1 MSIDLDEII
10 KALAHPVRRDILNW
24 LKDPKVQFPEQV
36 HNHEYGICAG
46 QIDQRCGLS
55 QSTVSA
61 HLATLQRAG
70 LISSQKAGQWHFFR
84 RNEDVI
90 QAFIQAITEELS
102 PPLAFA
108 IGTTEFVIMGLLP
121 DVAADLGVSIPGA
134 GWLVTGYALGVA
146 IGAPFMALAT
156 AKLPRKAALV
166 ALMGIF
172 IVGNLLCALASDYN
186 VLMFARVVTALCHGA
201 FFGIGSVVA
210 ANLVPAN
217 KRASAVALMF
227 TGLTLANVLGVPL
240 GTALGQEA
248 GWRSTFWAVTVI
260 GVIALIGL
268 IRFLPAKRDEEK
280 LDMRAELA
288 ALKGAGIWLSLSM
301 TALFA
306 ASMFTLFTYV
316 APLLGD
322 VTGVS
327 PKGVTWTLLLIGL
340 GLTVGNI
347 IGGKLADKR
356 LAATLIGVFISMAVV
371 STALTWTSVAI
382 IPTEITLFLW
392 ATASFAAVPALQINV
407 VTFGKA
413 APNLVSTLNI
423 GAFNIGN
430 ALGAW
435 VGGSVIA
442 HGFGLTSVP
451 LAAAALA
458 ILALVVTLITFR
470 QSADADLAPATH

>member
-1 MSIDLDEII
+1 MPLSLLIL
-10 KALAHPVRRDILNW
+10 AL
-24 LKDPKVQFPEQV
+24 
-36 HNHEYGICAG
+36 
-46 QIDQRCGLS
+46 S
-55 QSTVSA
+55 
-61 HLATLQRAG
+61 
-70 LISSQKAGQWHFFR
+70 
-84 RNEDVI
+84 
-90 QAFIQAITEELS
+90 
-102 PPLAFA
+102 AFA

-146 IGAPFMALAT
+146 VGAPFMAMAT

-166 ALMGIF
+166 TLMGIF

-210 ANLVPAN
+210 AGLVPAN
-217 KRASAVALMF
+217 RRASAVALMF

-240 GTALGQEA
+240 GTALGQYA

-268 IRFLPAKRDEEK
+268 IRFLPTNRNEEK

-288 ALKGAGIWLSLSM
+288 ALRGAGIWLSLTM
-301 TALFA
+301 TALFS

-327 PKGVTWTLLLIGL
+327 PQGVTWTLLLIGL
-340 GLTVGNI
+340 GLTAGNV
-347 IGGKLADKR
+347 IGGKMADR
-356 LAATLIGVFISMAVV
+356 RVSSTLITVFISMAVI
-371 STALTWTSVAI
+371 STALSWTSAAL

-392 ATASFAAVPALQINV
+392 AVAAFAAVPALQINV

-423 GAFNIGN
+423 GAFNVGN

-442 HGFGLTSVP
+442 HGLGLTSVP

-458 ILALVVTLITFR
+458 VLALLITLITFR
-470 QSADADLAPATH
+470 QTGNPELSPATN

>member
-1 MSIDLDEII
+1 MPLSLLIL
-10 KALAHPVRRDILNW
+10 AL
-24 LKDPKVQFPEQV
+24 
-36 HNHEYGICAG
+36 
-46 QIDQRCGLS
+46 
-55 QSTVSA
+55 
-61 HLATLQRAG
+61 
-70 LISSQKAGQWHFFR
+70 SS
-84 RNEDVI
+84 
-90 QAFIQAITEELS
+90 
-102 PPLAFA
+102 FA

-121 DVAADLGVSIPGA
+121 DVARDLGVSIPSA

-156 AKLPRKAALV
+156 ARLPRKAALV
-166 ALMGIF
+166 VLMGIF

-217 KRASAVALMF
+217 RRASAVALMF

-240 GTALGQEA
+240 GTALGQVA
-248 GWRSTFWAVTVI
+248 GWRSTFFAVTVI
-260 GVIALIGL
+260 GVVAFIGL
-268 IRFLPAKRDEEK
+268 LRFLPQQQDDQK
-280 LDMRAELA
+280 LDLRAELA
-288 ALKGAGIWLSLSM
+288 ALRGAGIWLSLSM

-316 APLLGD
+316 TPLLND

-327 PKGVTWTLLLIGL
+327 PRGVTLTLLLIGL

-356 LAATLIGVFISMAVV
+356 LSATLMGAFLAMAVICTV
-371 STALTWTSVAI
+371 LSWTSVAL
-382 IPTEITLFLW
+382 IPAEITLFLW
-392 ATASFAAVPALQINV
+392 ATAAFAAVPALQINV
-407 VTFGKA
+407 VAFGKS

-423 GAFNIGN
+423 SAFNVGN

-435 VGGSVIA
+435 VGGAVIA
-442 HGFGLTSVP
+442 RGVGLANVP
-451 LAAAALA
+451 LAAAG
-458 ILALVVTLITFR
+458 LALLALIVTFITFR
-470 QSADADLAPATH
+470 RPRTPDLAPAA

>member
-1 MSIDLDEII
+1 MPLSLLIL
-10 KALAHPVRRDILNW
+10 AL
-24 LKDPKVQFPEQV
+24 
-36 HNHEYGICAG
+36 
-46 QIDQRCGLS
+46 S
-55 QSTVSA
+55 
-61 HLATLQRAG
+61 
-70 LISSQKAGQWHFFR
+70 
-84 RNEDVI
+84 
-90 QAFIQAITEELS
+90 
-102 PPLAFA
+102 AFA

-146 IGAPFMALAT
+146 IGAPFMAMAT

-166 ALMGIF
+166 TLMGIF
-172 IVGNLLCALASDYN
+172 IIGNLLCALASDYN

-210 ANLVPAN
+210 AGLVPAN
-217 KRASAVALMF
+217 RRASAVALMF

-240 GTALGQEA
+240 GTALGQYA

-268 IRFLPAKRDEEK
+268 IRFLPTNRNEEK
-280 LDMRAELA
+280 LDMRAELG
-288 ALKGAGIWLSLSM
+288 ALRGSGIWLSLTM
-301 TALFA
+301 TALFS
-306 ASMFTLFTYV
+306 ASMFTLFTYI
-316 APLLGD
+316 APLLGE

-327 PKGVTWTLLLIGL
+327 PNGVTWTLLLIGL
-340 GLTVGNI
+340 GLTAGNV
-347 IGGKLADKR
+347 IGGKMADRR
-356 LAATLIGVFISMAVV
+356 LSSTLIGVFVSMAVI
-371 STALTWTSVAI
+371 STVLSWTSAAL

-392 ATASFAAVPALQINV
+392 AVAAFAAVPALQINV

-423 GAFNIGN
+423 GAFNVGN

-442 HGFGLTSVP
+442 HGLGLTSVP
-451 LAAAALA
+451 LAAAVLA
-458 ILALVVTLITFR
+458 VLALLITLITFR
-470 QSADADLAPATH
+470 QTGNPDLAHATH

>member
-1 MSIDLDEII
+1 MPLSLLIL
-10 KALAHPVRRDILNW
+10 AL
-24 LKDPKVQFPEQV
+24 
-36 HNHEYGICAG
+36 
-46 QIDQRCGLS
+46 S
-55 QSTVSA
+55 
-61 HLATLQRAG
+61 
-70 LISSQKAGQWHFFR
+70 
-84 RNEDVI
+84 
-90 QAFIQAITEELS
+90 
-102 PPLAFA
+102 AFA

-146 IGAPFMALAT
+146 VGAPFMAMAT

-166 ALMGIF
+166 TLMGIF
-172 IVGNLLCALASDYN
+172 IIGNLLCALASDYN

-210 ANLVPAN
+210 AGLVPAN
-217 KRASAVALMF
+217 RRASAVALMF

-240 GTALGQEA
+240 GTALGQYA

-268 IRFLPAKRDEEK
+268 IRFLPTNRNEEK
-280 LDMRAELA
+280 LDMRAELG
-288 ALKGAGIWLSLSM
+288 ALRGAGIWLSLTM
-301 TALFA
+301 TALFS
-306 ASMFTLFTYV
+306 ASMFTLFTYI
-316 APLLGD
+316 APLLGE

-340 GLTVGNI
+340 GLTAGNV
-347 IGGKLADKR
+347 IGGKMADR
-356 LAATLIGVFISMAVV
+356 RVSSTLIAVFVSMAVI
-371 STALTWTSVAI
+371 STALSWTSAAL

-392 ATASFAAVPALQINV
+392 AVAAFAAVPALQINV

-423 GAFNIGN
+423 GAFNVGN

-442 HGFGLTSVP
+442 HGLGLTSVP
-451 LAAAALA
+451 LAAAMLA
-458 ILALVVTLITFR
+458 VLALLITLITFR
-470 QSADADLAPATH
+470 QTGNPDLAPATH

>member
-1 MSIDLDEII
+1 MPLSLLIL
-10 KALAHPVRRDILNW
+10 AL
-24 LKDPKVQFPEQV
+24 
-36 HNHEYGICAG
+36 
-46 QIDQRCGLS
+46 S
-55 QSTVSA
+55 
-61 HLATLQRAG
+61 
-70 LISSQKAGQWHFFR
+70 
-84 RNEDVI
+84 
-90 QAFIQAITEELS
+90 
-102 PPLAFA
+102 AFA

-166 ALMGIF
+166 ALMVIF
-172 IVGNLLCALASDYN
+172 IIGNLLCALASDYN

-210 ANLVPAN
+210 AGLVPAN

-240 GTALGQEA
+240 GTALGQAA
-248 GWRSTFWAVTVI
+248 GWRSTFFAVTVI
-260 GVIALIGL
+260 GVVALIGL

-301 TALFA
+301 TALFS

-356 LAATLIGVFISMAVV
+356 L
-371 STALTWTSVAI
+371 
-382 IPTEITLFLW
+382 
-392 ATASFAAVPALQINV
+392 
-407 VTFGKA
+407 
-413 APNLVSTLNI
+413 
-423 GAFNIGN
+423 
-430 ALGAW
+430 
-435 VGGSVIA
+435 
-442 HGFGLTSVP
+442 
-451 LAAAALA
+451 
-458 ILALVVTLITFR
+458 
-470 QSADADLAPATH
+470 

>member
-1 MSIDLDEII
+1 MPLSLLIL
-10 KALAHPVRRDILNW
+10 AL
-24 LKDPKVQFPEQV
+24 
-36 HNHEYGICAG
+36 
-46 QIDQRCGLS
+46 S
-55 QSTVSA
+55 
-61 HLATLQRAG
+61 
-70 LISSQKAGQWHFFR
+70 
-84 RNEDVI
+84 
-90 QAFIQAITEELS
+90 
-102 PPLAFA
+102 AFA

-146 IGAPFMALAT
+146 VGAPFMAMAT

-166 ALMGIF
+166 TLMGIF
-172 IVGNLLCALASDYN
+172 IIGNLLCALASDYN

-210 ANLVPAN
+210 AGLVPAN
-217 KRASAVALMF
+217 RRASAVALMF

-240 GTALGQEA
+240 GTALGQYA

-268 IRFLPAKRDEEK
+268 IRFLPTNRKEEK

-288 ALKGAGIWLSLSM
+288 ALKGAGIWLSLTM
-301 TALFA
+301 TALFS
-306 ASMFTLFTYV
+306 ASMFTLFTYI
-316 APLLGD
+316 APLLGE

-340 GLTVGNI
+340 GLTAGNV
-347 IGGKLADKR
+347 IGGKMADR
-356 LAATLIGVFISMAVV
+356 RVSSTLIAVFVSMAVI
-371 STALTWTSVAI
+371 STALSWTSAAL

-392 ATASFAAVPALQINV
+392 AVAAFAAVPALQINV

-423 GAFNIGN
+423 GAFNVGN

-442 HGFGLTSVP
+442 HGLGLTSVP
-451 LAAAALA
+451 LAAAMLA
-458 ILALVVTLITFR
+458 VLALLITLITFR
-470 QSADADLAPATH
+470 QTGNPDLAPATH

>member
-1 MSIDLDEII
+1 MPLALL
-10 KALAHPVRRDILNW
+10 ALAV
-24 LKDPKVQFPEQV
+24 
-36 HNHEYGICAG
+36 A
-46 QIDQRCGLS
+46 
-55 QSTVSA
+55 
-61 HLATLQRAG
+61 
-70 LISSQKAGQWHFFR
+70 
-84 RNEDVI
+84 
-90 QAFIQAITEELS
+90 AFG
-102 PPLAFA
+102 

-121 DVAADLGVSIPGA
+121 DVARDLAVSIPHA
-134 GWLVTGYALGVA
+134 GLLITGYALGVVF
-146 IGAPFMALAT
+146 GAPILAVGT
-156 AKLPRKAALV
+156 ANMPRKATLLGMT
-166 ALMGIF
+166 LMF
-172 IVGNLLCALASDYN
+172 ILGNMLCALAPNYAT
-186 VLMFARVVTALCHGA
+186 LMAARVVTALCHGA

-210 ANLVPAN
+210 AGLVAPN
-217 KRASAVALMF
+217 KRAQAIAMMF

-240 GTALGQEA
+240 GTALGQQA

-268 IRFLPAKRDEEK
+268 IRFLPANRDEEK
-280 LDMRAELA
+280 LDMRAELR

-306 ASMFTLFTYV
+306 ASVFTLFTYV
-316 APLLGD
+316 APLLGE

-327 PKGVTWTLLLIGL
+327 PRGVTWTLMLIGL

-347 IGGKLADKR
+347 IGGKLADKG
-356 LAATLIGVFISMAVV
+356 LAATLIGVFIAMAVV
-371 STALTWTSVAI
+371 STVLTWTSVAL

-392 ATASFAAVPALQINV
+392 ATACFAAVPALQVNV
-407 VTFGKA
+407 VTYGKA

-423 GAFNIGN
+423 GAFNVGN

-458 ILALVVTLITFR
+458 VLALLATLITFR
-470 QSADADLAPATH
+470 QSGDPELAPVTN

>member
-1 MSIDLDEII
+1 M
-10 KALAHPVRRDILNW
+10 AL
-24 LKDPKVQFPEQV
+24 
-36 HNHEYGICAG
+36 
-46 QIDQRCGLS
+46 S
-55 QSTVSA
+55 
-61 HLATLQRAG
+61 
-70 LISSQKAGQWHFFR
+70 
-84 RNEDVI
+84 
-90 QAFIQAITEELS
+90 
-102 PPLAFA
+102 AFA

-146 IGAPFMALAT
+146 VGAPFMAMAT

-166 ALMGIF
+166 TLMGIF
-172 IVGNLLCALASDYN
+172 IIGNLLCALASDYN

-210 ANLVPAN
+210 AGLVPAN
-217 KRASAVALMF
+217 RRASAVALMF

-240 GTALGQEA
+240 GTALGQYA

-268 IRFLPAKRDEEK
+268 IRFLPTNRNEEK
-280 LDMRAELA
+280 LNMRAELG
-288 ALKGAGIWLSLSM
+288 ALRGAGIWLSLTM
-301 TALFA
+301 TALFS
-306 ASMFTLFTYV
+306 ASMFTLFTYI
-316 APLLGD
+316 APLLGE

-327 PKGVTWTLLLIGL
+327 PNGVTWTLLLIGL
-340 GLTVGNI
+340 GLTAGNV
-347 IGGKLADKR
+347 IGGKMADR
-356 LAATLIGVFISMAVV
+356 HLSSTLIGVFVSMAVISTV
-371 STALTWTSVAI
+371 LSWTSTAL

-392 ATASFAAVPALQINV
+392 AVAAFAAVPALQINV

-423 GAFNIGN
+423 GAFNVGN

-442 HGFGLTSVP
+442 HGLGLTSVP
-451 LAAAALA
+451 LAAA
-458 ILALVVTLITFR
+458 ILAVLALLITLITFR
-470 QSADADLAPATH
+470 QTGNPDLAPATH

>member
-1 MSIDLDEII
+1 MPLSLLIL
-10 KALAHPVRRDILNW
+10 AL
-24 LKDPKVQFPEQV
+24 
-36 HNHEYGICAG
+36 
-46 QIDQRCGLS
+46 S
-55 QSTVSA
+55 
-61 HLATLQRAG
+61 
-70 LISSQKAGQWHFFR
+70 
-84 RNEDVI
+84 
-90 QAFIQAITEELS
+90 
-102 PPLAFA
+102 AFA

-146 IGAPFMALAT
+146 VGAPFMAMAT

-166 ALMGIF
+166 TLMGIF
-172 IVGNLLCALASDYN
+172 IIGNLLCALASDYN

-210 ANLVPAN
+210 AGLVPAN
-217 KRASAVALMF
+217 RRASAVALMF

-240 GTALGQEA
+240 GTALGQYA

-268 IRFLPAKRDEEK
+268 IRFLPTNRNEEK
-280 LDMRAELA
+280 LDMRAELG
-288 ALKGAGIWLSLSM
+288 ALRGAGIWLSLTM
-301 TALFA
+301 TALFS
-306 ASMFTLFTYV
+306 ASMFTLFTYI
-316 APLLGD
+316 APLLGE

-327 PKGVTWTLLLIGL
+327 PNGVTWTLLLIGL
-340 GLTVGNI
+340 GLTAGNV
-347 IGGKLADKR
+347 IGGKMADR
-356 LAATLIGVFISMAVV
+356 RVSSTLIAVFVSMAVI
-371 STALTWTSVAI
+371 STALSWTSAAL

-392 ATASFAAVPALQINV
+392 AVAAFAAVPALQINV

-423 GAFNIGN
+423 GAFNVGN

-442 HGFGLTSVP
+442 HGLGLTSVP
-451 LAAAALA
+451 LAAAMLA
-458 ILALVVTLITFR
+458 VLALLITLITFR
-470 QSADADLAPATH
+470 QTGNPDLAPATH

>member
-1 MSIDLDEII
+1 MPLSLLIL
-10 KALAHPVRRDILNW
+10 AL
-24 LKDPKVQFPEQV
+24 
-36 HNHEYGICAG
+36 
-46 QIDQRCGLS
+46 S
-55 QSTVSA
+55 
-61 HLATLQRAG
+61 
-70 LISSQKAGQWHFFR
+70 
-84 RNEDVI
+84 
-90 QAFIQAITEELS
+90 
-102 PPLAFA
+102 AFA

-146 IGAPFMALAT
+146 VGAPFMAMPT

-166 ALMGIF
+166 TLMGIF
-172 IVGNLLCALASDYN
+172 IIGNLLCALASDYN

-210 ANLVPAN
+210 AGLVPAN
-217 KRASAVALMF
+217 RRASAVALMF

-240 GTALGQEA
+240 GTALGQYA

-268 IRFLPAKRDEEK
+268 IRYLPTNRNEEK

-288 ALKGAGIWLSLSM
+288 ALKGAGIWLSLTM
-301 TALFA
+301 TALFS
-306 ASMFTLFTYV
+306 ASMFTLFTYI
-316 APLLGD
+316 APLLGE

-327 PKGVTWTLLLIGL
+327 PQGVTWTLLLIGL
-340 GLTVGNI
+340 GLTAGNM
-347 IGGKLADKR
+347 IGGKMADR
-356 LAATLIGVFISMAVV
+356 RVSTTLIAVFVSMAVI
-371 STALTWTSVAI
+371 STALSWTSAAL

-392 ATASFAAVPALQINV
+392 AVAAFAAVPALQINV

-423 GAFNIGN
+423 GAFNVGN

-442 HGFGLTSVP
+442 HGLGLTSVP
-451 LAAAALA
+451 LAAAVLA
-458 ILALVVTLITFR
+458 VLALLITLITFR
-470 QSADADLAPATH
+470 QTGNPDLAPATH